1 METDNT
7 IEIVQR
13 LADGVDPFTGERF
26 PSGSPYQY
34 ANKSLHPA
42 LSPEH
47 GWVMPVN
54 TNAFRTIQ
62 LRTDVGLPG
71 IHVLTLSGSGVR
83 VWQSPHPATG
93 DTPLL
98 VAGQTVTKGV
108 AGVSWNTGSIDHVY
122 IQSIAPGTATLT
134 YTFTGTGTASGIVS
148 RASLKMTA
156 FSINIDGTTIEM
168 GFQWSIRG

>member
-1 METDNT
+1 M
-7 IEIVQR
+7 
-13 LADGVDPFTGERF
+13 A
-26 PSGSPYQY
+26 
-34 ANKSLHPA
+34 LHPA

-47 GWVMPVN
+47 GWVMPVA
-54 TNAFRTIQ
+54 TNAFRKIQ
-62 LRTDVGLPG
+62 LRTDIGLPG
-71 IHVLTLSGSGVR
+71 TYTLRLSGSGVR
-83 VWQSPHPATG
+83 VWMGGDSATG
-93 DTPLL
+93 EAPLL